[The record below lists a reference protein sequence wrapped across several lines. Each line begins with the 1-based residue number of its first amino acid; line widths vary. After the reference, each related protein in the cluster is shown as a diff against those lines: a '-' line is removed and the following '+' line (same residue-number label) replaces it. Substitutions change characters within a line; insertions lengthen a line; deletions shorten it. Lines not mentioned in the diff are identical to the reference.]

1 MKSPHFVQGNHQY
14 MAMQQDILNLLVTR
28 QGHFSL
34 ESGHH
39 GSLWLDLER
48 LFLRPKAIQPFT
60 KELAHK
66 LSRYNI
72 AAVCGPLIGGGF
84 LAQTIASELG
94 VEFYYTERFMLPQP
108 DDLYSVKYRLPDG
121 LRRLVHGKD
130 VAIIDD
136 VINAG
141 SAMRGTYEAMQSCGA
156 NPVAIGA
163 LLVLGLSASSFCSNQ
178 KIPLEYIAC
187 LPNDIWLPSECPL
200 CASRIPL
207 EDIK

>member
-1 MKSPHFVQGNHQY
+1 
-14 MAMQQDILNLLVTR
+14 
-28 QGHFSL
+28 
-34 ESGHH
+34 
-39 GSLWLDLER
+39 
-48 LFLRPKAIQPFT
+48 
-60 KELAHK
+60 
-66 LSRYNI
+66 
-72 AAVCGPLIGGGF
+72 
-84 LAQTIASELG
+84 
-94 VEFYYTERFMLPQP
+94 MLPQP
-108 DDLYSVKYRLPDG
+108 DNLYSMKYRLPDG
-121 LRRLVHGKD
+121 LRRLIHGKD

-141 SAMRGTYEAMQSCGA
+141 SAMRGTYEALQSCGA

-163 LLVLGLSASSFCSNQ
+163 LLVLGFSASSFCSNQ